1 MVTDKIQ
8 KAWSRFVR
16 DIGDEFDESYFTV
29 KTSSADSGSK
39 STLKMTITDDE
50 TNKVSLSATVAMVDH
65 DEEEKNEKKKKKKN
79 KKKEGKD
86 SGVAGSPEDD

>member
-8 KAWSRFVR
+8 KAWNKFVR

-65 DEEEKNEKKKKKKN
+65 DEEEKNKKQKKKK

-86 SGVAGSPEDD
+86 EPDDNGGTVVE